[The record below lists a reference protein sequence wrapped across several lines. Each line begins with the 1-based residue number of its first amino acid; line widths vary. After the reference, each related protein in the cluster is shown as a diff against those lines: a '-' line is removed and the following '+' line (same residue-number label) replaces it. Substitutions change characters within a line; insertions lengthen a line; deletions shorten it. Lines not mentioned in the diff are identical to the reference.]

1 MPLDFSPRSGYHD
14 NVPLDVDKIP
24 GDIMADLTY
33 VSEDTF
39 QNEVLDSSQP
49 VVVDF
54 TAVWCGPCKML
65 DPVVK
70 QLADEWA
77 GKAKIVKLDVDHNP
91 NLTIQYGVMGVPTLM
106 LFVSGKESQRITG
119 YQPKDRIIAKF
130 KPHL

>member
-1 MPLDFSPRSGYHD
+1 
-14 NVPLDVDKIP
+14 
-24 GDIMADLTY
+24 MAELAY
-33 VSEDTF
+33 VSEDDF
-39 QNEVLDSSQP
+39 QSEVLDSPLP

-77 GKAKIVKLDVDHNP
+77 GKVKLVKLDVDYSQ
-91 NLTIQYGVMGVPTLM
+91 NLSIQYGVMGVPTLM
-106 LFVSGKESQRITG
+106 LFVNGKESQRITG

-130 KPHL
+130 KPHF